1 MPANQDGR
9 SQRVAQAR
17 ARAVSRLRRQREVLR
32 PLGWAAIAVVA
43 ATAVTSPP
51 GPGLHGDP
59 LIVTVGLL
67 VYTAATAAAI
77 SDRFIDLG
85 RSRQLGV
92 ITAMGAAG
100 VTLSALEPR
109 GATDLAA
116 GAAVWMAITRLPLP
130 QGVGLSVAIALG
142 QDAAAAVS
150 GSPPAVILAAT
161 LLSGLLGLV
170 AYQLRQARA
179 GQDRTE
185 MLLAQLA
192 DARDEQT
199 RAAAI
204 AERGRIAT
212 ELHDVLAQSLSA
224 AAIQLQGARILAVR
238 EGAGSR
244 LSTAIDR
251 ASQLVNDGLGNA
263 RQAVGALRGEQLPTI
278 TQLGPLIDGFRKD
291 MHLDVTLRIEG
302 HAHDLPPDTGLA
314 LYRGAQ
320 EALTNVARYAPG
332 AAAQVV
338 LCYHRDRTTLSVENS
353 QPAQTAADG
362 GLPNVGGGHGLTGLG
377 ERLDRAGGS
386 LHAGPTGEGWRV
398 EMVVPA

>member
-1 MPANQDGR
+1 VTLDPVPSRDPGR
-9 SQRVAQAR
+9 PGADAGAR
-17 ARAVSRLRRQREVLR
+17 DECALR
-32 PLGWAAIAVVA
+32 PARTPTYGVSAASAEVA
-43 ATAVTSPP
+43 TN
-51 GPGLHGDP
+51 
-59 LIVTVGLL
+59 
-67 VYTAATAAAI
+67 
-77 SDRFIDLG
+77 ID
-85 RSRQLGV
+85 QKP
-92 ITAMGAAG
+92 TQ
-100 VTLSALEPR
+100 
-109 GATDLAA
+109 
-116 GAAVWMAITRLPLP
+116 LP

-263 RQAVGALRGEQLPTI
+263 RQAVGALRGEQLPTV
-278 TQLGPLIDGFRKD
+278 TQLRPLIDGFRKD

-338 LCYHRDRTTLSVENS
+338 LCYHRDRTTLSLSNATVKTHVNHIFTKTGS
-353 QPAQTAADG
+353 RDRAQAVRYAY
-362 GLPNVGGGHGLTGLG
+362 LHGLT
-377 ERLDRAGGS
+377 
-386 LHAGPTGEGWRV
+386 
-398 EMVVPA
+398 